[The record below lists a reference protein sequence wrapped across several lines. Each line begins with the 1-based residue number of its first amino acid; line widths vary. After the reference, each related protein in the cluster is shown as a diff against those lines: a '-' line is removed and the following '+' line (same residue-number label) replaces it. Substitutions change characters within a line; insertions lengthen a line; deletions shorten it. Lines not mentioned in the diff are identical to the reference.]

1 MMNFTTPEI
10 SFLISMYG
18 NQSKGFKPFMIAAS
32 LIPSLGMIWMTSS
45 VVSSSQ
51 NVPNKFPWAGFL
63 IVLGFQIICY
73 VVNQQLKKISKT
85 KRNKLLL
92 PVSFQLFF
100 QISMLFFVISIFNLV
115 LSILQILLNNYLFI
129 RFSIGLFVIIPIVW
143 LTGWIFARFR
153 LHEFMHSS
161 LYTTENSAIPKIVSL
176 AGPISVSL
184 VTAVILLRNAN
195 IEYGIYI
202 LLSVLFIFLS
212 YFLTHYLGYH
222 FRVVVSYIHFVYK
235 QGDPELI

>member
-100 QISMLFFVISIFNLV
+100 QISMLFCHINFNLFV
-115 LSILQILLNNYLFI
+115 YFTNSANNYLFI
-129 RFSIGLFVIIPIVW
+129 RFQSGYLIIPIC
-143 LTGWIFARFR
+143 LATGWIFDVFGCTH
-153 LHEFMHSS
+153 LCIVLFTHG
-161 LYTTENSAIPKIVSL
+161 NSASRKVPCGSNIRIGSGCYYFTK
-176 AGPISVSL
+176 
-184 VTAVILLRNAN
+184 RN

-202 LLSVLFIFLS
+202 LLSVLFIVPS
-212 YFLTHYLGYH
+212 YFLTLIW
-222 FRVVVSYIHFVYK
+222 VSS
-235 QGDPELI
+235 G